1 MANYEYLS
9 DNVER
14 LKKPTLFLLV
24 AKCEPIARV
33 LGVERKAIVA
43 RLATP

>member
-9 DNVER
+9 ENVKR
-14 LKKPTLFLLV
+14 LGKPTLFLLV

-33 LGVERKAIVA
+33 LGAERKTIVA
-43 RLATP
+43 KLAVP